1 MRDMEYL
8 TEKDLPYFEKK
19 VKKGEAVI
27 IYIDPDAL
35 LEAEEAVGEFLELEE
50 QRRKDK
56 AVRSEEDLMGF
67 LEDNH
72 LLLSEE
78 AKKSE
83 KLIRENKEMQDTI
96 DKMEKTLENMRE
108 RDKRPVEKIIAGA
121 DGDSDMLAIIRKAIS
136 DGFTDDEIRMVTDPD
151 LQTEKRD
158 ELYEAIKL
166 GRF

>member
-35 LEAEEAVGEFLELEE
+35 LEAEEAVGKFLELEE

-56 AVRSEEDLMGF
+56 AAISEEELMGF

-121 DGDSDMLAIIRKAIS
+121 DGDSDMLAIIRKAIG

>member
-8 TEKDLPYFEKK
+8 TEKDLPYFEEKA
-19 VKKGEAVI
+19 KKGEAVI

-56 AVRSEEDLMGF
+56 AVISEEDLMGF

-83 KLIRENKEMQDTI
+83 KLIRENKELQDTI

-121 DGDSDMLAIIRKAIS
+121 DGDNDMLAIIRKAIS

-151 LQTEKRD
+151 LQTEKRE